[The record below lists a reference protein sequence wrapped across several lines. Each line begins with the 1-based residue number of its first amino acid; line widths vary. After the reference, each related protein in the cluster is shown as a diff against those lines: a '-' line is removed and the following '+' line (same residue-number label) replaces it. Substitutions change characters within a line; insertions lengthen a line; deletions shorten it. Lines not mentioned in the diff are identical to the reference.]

1 MTMLQISQHRS
12 GLVAAS
18 LLMAALAS
26 CASPQEV
33 QRTRALAKDY
43 ERQVHDLE
51 RQLQEFS
58 GRYAD
63 LETRYQR
70 ERRADMSEGT
80 IDASFSRRMED
91 IASMIDGLEGPMQDV
106 QRFDVEGGYV
116 VMIQDRVLFDSGS
129 AALGGE
135 GAEALAALAQ
145 EINQA
150 PHGKIIVR
158 GHTDSDPVKKPETR
172 ARFPHGNL
180 QLSAERAVS
189 VAAFLIGQPGV
200 SASDVVVMGFGPW
213 NPLRAN
219 DSSDSKR
226 LNRRVEILISDP
238 ES

>member
-1 MTMLQISQHRS
+1 MTMLQISQYRS

-18 LLMAALAS
+18 LLIAALAS

-33 QRTRALAKDY
+33 ERTRALAKDY
-43 ERQVHDLE
+43 ERRAHDLE
-51 RQLQEFS
+51 RQLQEFR
-58 GRYAD
+58 GRYDD
-63 LETRYQR
+63 LEMRYQR
-70 ERRADMSEGT
+70 ERRSDMSEGT
-80 IDASFSRRMED
+80 VDASFSRRLED
-91 IASMIDGLEGPMQDV
+91 LASMIDGLEGPMQDV

-129 AALGGE
+129 AELGGD

-172 ARFPHGNL
+172 AKFPHGNL

-200 SASDVVVMGFGPW
+200 SAADVVVMGFGPW

>member
-1 MTMLQISQHRS
+1 
-12 GLVAAS
+12 
-18 LLMAALAS
+18 
-26 CASPQEV
+26 
-33 QRTRALAKDY
+33 
-43 ERQVHDLE
+43 
-51 RQLQEFS
+51 
-58 GRYAD
+58 
-63 LETRYQR
+63 
-70 ERRADMSEGT
+70 MSEGT

-91 IASMIDGLEGPMQDV
+91 LASMIDGLEGPMQDV

-172 ARFPHGNL
+172 AKFPHGNL

-189 VAAFLIGQPGV
+189 VAAFLIQPG
-200 SASDVVVMGFGPW
+200 SA
-213 NPLRAN
+213 RRT
-219 DSSDSKR
+219 SS
-226 LNRRVEILISDP
+226 
-238 ES
+238 